1 MIKLNDFVT
10 KCLHSDKN
18 NMCNIL
24 SILDF
29 DEIWNKDVFINYLN
43 EIIDKNTILKN
54 YIEQKGDN
62 LYWMEDSNLDFN
74 IENFSSEFISGKK
87 SEDAFYTML
96 YCVPNIKIQQYKNIL
111 KSFLQL
117 KKQWIDIEHHIY
129 DQENIYEISLLGIDA
144 IYACGD
150 THYL

>member
-29 DEIWNKDVFINYLN
+29 DEIWNTDVFINYLN

-54 YIEQKGDN
+54 YIEYQPTLSLYHICDDFIEDALKEELLKKTNADEVKALMSHLN
-62 LYWMEDSNLDFN
+62 LPLKFNLDQLAKR
-74 IENFSSEFISGKK
+74 E
-87 SEDAFYTML
+87 L
-96 YCVPNIKIQQYKNIL
+96 L
-111 KSFLQL
+111 KT
-117 KKQWIDIEHHIY
+117 
-129 DQENIYEISLLGIDA
+129 ENISSIFE
-144 IYACGD
+144 
-150 THYL
+150 